1 MKVKSQLSQ
10 LKASYGN
17 ISNEDI
23 AEVTGID
30 LEQIRELE
38 NGSAEAIAFDT
49 LAQLCGFFQCTPNDV
64 LFLEWDSIEVDP
76 TPPSAEE
83 LRQARE
89 LIDKAFAIASAMPPR
104 PAEEIWADFEATVDR
119 IGEQLEQSKSS
130 RNGMKIDD

>member
-10 LKASYGN
+10 LKKNYGN
-17 ISNEDI
+17 VSNEEI

-38 NGSAEAIAFDT
+38 KGSAEAIAFDT
-49 LAQLCGFFQCTPNDV
+49 LAKLCNFFQCTPNDV
-64 LFLEWDSIEVDP
+64 LLLEWEGIEVDP

-83 LRQARE
+83 LRQAKE

-119 IGEQLEQSKSS
+119 IGLELEQSKSS
-130 RNGMKIDD
+130 RNGMKIDA